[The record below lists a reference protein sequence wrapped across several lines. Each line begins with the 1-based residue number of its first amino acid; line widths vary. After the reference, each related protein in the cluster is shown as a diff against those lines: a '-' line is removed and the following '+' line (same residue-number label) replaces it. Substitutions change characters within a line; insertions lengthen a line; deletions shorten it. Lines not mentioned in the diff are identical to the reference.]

1 MCGERAQ
8 QTRTREGKEDLNLG
22 FICRPQTRYI
32 QYFDEGMDRSF
43 VGAFGEKFAF
53 FYTFVQTLQAKNKLT
68 NEIDIKCIK
77 WGGKNSAAAC
87 SSSMEKQTVARNDFS
102 LIWRRRT
109 NCSQG
114 IL

>member
-53 FYTFVQTLQAKNKLT
+53 FYTFVQTLQAKNKLA

-77 WGGKNSAAAC
+77 
-87 SSSMEKQTVARNDFS
+87 
-102 LIWRRRT
+102 
-109 NCSQG
+109 
-114 IL
+114 